1 MEEILYIVLG
11 AAWLIISFLGN
22 KRRRQAQQ
30 QQTQEEEEYYPQETY
45 ADVPEEKPTSKQSEF
60 EVLLDEFFGEPTK
73 TQTPK
78 SAEVVVEEMN
88 IEPEKKVFSEEY
100 TFQGYETYESEVAD
114 FMPAKSLEK
123 YQGSSAV
130 SEEYNFSYEGQSLES
145 IDDLISSYSEQDR
158 LADETAEQLPV
169 AGLEDQEAIAA
180 YYDFDAKRAIIYSEI
195 INRKYA

>member
-22 KRRRQAQQ
+22 KRRKQAQAQQ
-30 QQTQEEEEYYPQETY
+30 TEEEEEYYPQEPY
-45 ADVPEEKPTSKQSEF
+45 PNAPEAKPTSKQTEF

-78 SAEVVVEEMN
+78 SAEVVVEEMT
-88 IEPEKKVFSEEY
+88 IEPERRVFSEDY

-114 FMPAKSLEK
+114 FMPAASLEK

-130 SEEYNFSYEGQSLES
+130 SEEYNFSHEGQSLES

-158 LADETAEQLPV
+158 LADETSEQLPV
-169 AGLEDQEAIAA
+169 AGLENEENVLAFQ
-180 YYDFDAKRAIIYSEI
+180 DFDAKRAIIYSEI